1 MAVFRGGPEVAF
13 RIIVEGE
20 ARFRLAFGK
29 MPDVGVMFRFLAHFV
44 KLEHILQDGFVLTNK
59 DLADASDHGA
69 MSARMIV
76 IKLQHSFAVGG
87 DACQCEGHAF
97 ADSGEV
103 EYVSVGCHKREVP
116 RFAEVP
122 DSITA
127 VVAVVEEREKF
138 GFGFAVKLA
147 ERFLFLLFLH
157 RAAVRCKYSIVL
169 FKPFHGEGVIA
180 KHAERIEGLAQFG
193 CVSATRG
200 SHVVNELIRNAPSG
214 REDAAEG
221 FARFGGHFER

>member
-103 EYVSVGCHKREVP
+103 EYVSVG
-116 RFAEVP
+116 
-122 DSITA
+122 
-127 VVAVVEEREKF
+127 
-138 GFGFAVKLA
+138 
-147 ERFLFLLFLH
+147 FLFS
-157 RAAVRCKYSIVL
+157 V
-169 FKPFHGEGVIA
+169 G
-180 KHAERIEGLAQFG
+180 GLP
-193 CVSATRG
+193 
-200 SHVVNELIRNAPSG
+200 I
-214 REDAAEG
+214 
-221 FARFGGHFER
+221 FA